1 MKEVSR
7 CYYFKNG
14 RLDLSVLEE
23 TCLCKSEHIEEM
35 SIPGSKEAQIYMDDS
50 IASIFE
56 EMGNY
61 FMVEEKDNKNT

>member
-7 CYYFKNG
+7 CYYFKDG

-23 TCLCKSEHIEEM
+23 EGPLKTNNIKQNQSLDCQST
-35 SIPGSKEAQIYMDDS
+35 QIYMDDS

-61 FMVEEKDNKNT
+61 FMSEEND